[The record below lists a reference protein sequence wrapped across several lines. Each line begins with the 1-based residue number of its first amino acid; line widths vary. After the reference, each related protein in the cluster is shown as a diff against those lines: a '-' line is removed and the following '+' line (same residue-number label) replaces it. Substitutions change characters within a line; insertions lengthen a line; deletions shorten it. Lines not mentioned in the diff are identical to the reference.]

1 MVRNLLKTTA
11 WGGFSVGLML
21 LALNVASFFYLPE
34 RHSATSGETPTKAGI
49 ALLEPDVVLD
59 NLLQISKLEDEQDIK
74 LLTNLFASGVM
85 HYWPDENSWDDEVL
99 TDFREN
105 WVTAL
110 IERIELELLER
121 GVMQKP
127 DYVRRERLDYR
138 NIVAKGVGICSQV
151 SLGVTDFAR
160 KLGINAYTWSLS
172 GHVVSVIGPLA
183 DGQVYVVDG
192 DYAVYLPLTPE
203 EIVKQPDLIKSAYL
217 KAGYSVEHADF
228 LASIYG
234 PEGNFE
240 YGTELSWK
248 VVALQWGVP
257 IAILLISMLMLF
269 VLRGRRH

>member
-1 MVRNLLKTTA
+1 MMRNIFKTTA
-11 WGGFSVGLML
+11 WGGLVAGLFL
-21 LALNVASFFYLPE
+21 LALNILSFFYLPE
-34 RHSATSGETPTKAGI
+34 RHSSTVGETPTKAGI
-49 ALLEPDVVLD
+49 ALRESDVVLD
-59 NLLQISKLEDEQDIK
+59 KLLQLTKLENEQDIEQ
-74 LLTNLFASGVM
+74 LTKLFASGVM
-85 HYWPDENSWDDEVL
+85 HYWPDENGWDNEVL

-110 IERIELELLER
+110 IERIELALLER
-121 GVMQKP
+121 GLVQKP

-160 KLGINAYTWSLS
+160 KLGLNAFTWSLS

-203 EIVKQPDLIKSAYL
+203 EIVEQPKLIEPAYL
-217 KAGYSVEHADF
+217 DAGYSVDHAEF

-240 YGTELSWK
+240 YGTEVSWK
-248 VVALQWGVP
+248 VVALQWGG
-257 IAILLISMLMLF
+257 ALGILLTSMVMLF
-269 VLRGRRH
+269 CLRVRSR